1 MGYSTPLRHT
11 VGPTTKGSFGET
23 ERVISSKIFVGNL
36 DYATTDEQLRELF
49 GEIGEVV
56 DVHIPKDRETGRP
69 RGFAFV
75 RFAAEEHAAQ
85 AVEQIHGREVAGRAL
100 RLDIAEDKPRPPRP
114 RRDFGGG
121 GGRPG
126 GNRGGYDSRGGPP
139 GPPDANSGLDD
150 RLNYDRGRYDDRN
163 DDSRGGFEKP
173 KRPKGSRRG
182 LRGKKRS
189 L

>member
-1 MGYSTPLRHT
+1 M
-11 VGPTTKGSFGET
+11 
-23 ERVISSKIFVGNL
+23 
-36 DYATTDEQLRELF
+36 RELF

-100 RLDIAEDKPRPPRP
+100 RLDIAEDRPRPQRP

-121 GGRPG
+121 GGGGRGPGGPG

-139 GPPDANSGLDD
+139 DVNAGYDD
-150 RLNYDRGRYDDRN
+150 RLNYDRGRYDDRP
-163 DDSRGGFEKP
+163 DEGRGGGFEKP